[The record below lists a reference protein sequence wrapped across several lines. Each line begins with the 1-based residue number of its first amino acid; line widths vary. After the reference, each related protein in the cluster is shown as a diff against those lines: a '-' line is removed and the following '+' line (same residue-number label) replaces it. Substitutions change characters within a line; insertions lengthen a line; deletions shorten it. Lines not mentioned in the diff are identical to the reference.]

1 MSDNMMDI
9 KETATYLKMNKMTIY
24 KLAREGKMPAFRVA
38 SEWRFRRDLIDRWL
52 MSQLKGKPVEEEIS
66 LEELGGPKS
75 ILIVDDEEVIRN
87 FFSETLSEYRIL
99 TAQSGEEALEIIKT
113 DRPELVLLDL
123 KMPGIDGIETLRRIR
138 KMDKGLAVVMLTAYG
153 TPEIKSQAM
162 RLGARGLMAKPFEL
176 PQIKTLIKESLEKRS
191 AASEKRSTA

>member
-1 MSDNMMDI
+1 MTDNMMDI
-9 KETATYLKMNKMTIY
+9 KETAKYLKMNKMTIY
-24 KLAREGKMPAFRVA
+24 KLAREGRIPAFRVA

-52 MSQLKGKPVEEEIS
+52 MSQLKGKPVEEEIG
-66 LEELGGPKS
+66 LERLAGPKS

-87 FFSETLSEYRIL
+87 FFSEMLSEYRIL

-123 KMPGIDGIETLRRIR
+123 KMPGIDGLETLKRIR
-138 KMDKGLAVVMLTAYG
+138 KMDKGLSVVMLTAYG

-176 PQIKTLIKESLEKRS
+176 QQIKTLIEDSLEKRS
-191 AASEKRSTA
+191 RA